1 MDLILTPLAGLGLL
15 WTLVHCAGM
24 CGPVVAASGAGR
36 DAAGGF
42 STGRLVFDLAVAQ
55 WVRACLLAALGAAAG
70 ALGAAVA
77 DELVWLTRVLGVVV
91 AAALFAS
98 AAAQLGWLRLP
109 GGAFGAGL
117 LARVVALR
125 ARRPLAAMA
134 LLGVVVALMPCAI
147 TGWALA
153 IAAAMADPLH
163 GAAGMVVLVAVSTL
177 GLVPGAL
184 AFRRVALAA
193 PVLARLV
200 PALAMAG
207 AAAFVLW
214 RALAPADLGGLCHV

>member
-36 DAAGGF
+36 DGAGLF
-42 STGRLVFDLAVAQ
+42 TPGRLALDLAVAQ
-55 WVRACLLAALGAAAG
+55 WVRACLLAALGALAG
-70 ALGAAVA
+70 ALGATVA
-77 DELVWLTRVLGVVV
+77 DELAWLTRVLGVVV
-91 AAALFAS
+91 ALSLLAS
-98 AAAQLGWLRLP
+98 AAAQLGWVRLP
-109 GGAFGAGL
+109 GGGFGAGL

-125 ARRPLAAMA
+125 SRAPLAAAA

-153 IAAAMADPLH
+153 LAAAMADPLR
-163 GAAGMVVLVAVSTL
+163 GAAGMAVLVAVSTL

-184 AFRRVALAA
+184 AFRRVAAAA
-193 PVLARLV
+193 PLLARLV

-214 RALAPADLGGLCHV
+214 RALAPADLGGLCHA